1 MILNNPTTMLWGVI
15 ASSVVMGLLA
25 VAFAAWLQIGYRES
39 GRPTEKIYCHH
50 IDISTTYPKP
60 FSLKNALDL

>member
-25 VAFAAWLQIGYRES
+25 VVFAAWQIGYRES
-39 GRPTEKIYCHH
+39 GRPTGKIYCHH
-50 IDISTTYPKP
+50 IDISTSYPNP
-60 FSLKNALDL
+60 FSLKNVLDL